1 LSNEPKLETRGW
13 MKEQLFEEKQLLAA
27 EGVRI
32 SPVTAI
38 FVFHSLPQPK
48 APESVTNNLDRGYRK
63 RKLGTCMT
71 APKMELVPGR
81 PSLQVQSPKV

>member
-1 LSNEPKLETRGW
+1 MLPDSGGVRLSNEPKLETRGW

-48 APESVTNNLDRGYRK
+48 APEL
-63 RKLGTCMT
+63 
-71 APKMELVPGR
+71 
-81 PSLQVQSPKV
+81 